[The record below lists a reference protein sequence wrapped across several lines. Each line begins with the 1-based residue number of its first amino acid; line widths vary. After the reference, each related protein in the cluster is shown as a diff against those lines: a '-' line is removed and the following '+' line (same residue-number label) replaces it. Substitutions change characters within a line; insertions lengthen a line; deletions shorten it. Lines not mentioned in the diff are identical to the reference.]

1 MLVTLLCHAN
11 LSLRE
16 TFFPTNMLLILIEN
30 NIQGQ
35 WVLKGEQYEFLVGVI
50 YPTCSLFGQFCPI
63 YPLT

>member
-30 NIQGQ
+30 NILGK
-35 WVLKGEQYEFLVGVI
+35 WVLKGAQYQLLRAALHLHQDG
-50 YPTCSLFGQFCPI
+50 PP
-63 YPLT
+63 